1 MVSTAINNVEINADM
16 MNLIATYG
24 RGRQGET
31 DGGYFRKT

>member
-24 RGRQGET
+24 MITPEVIEAA
-31 DGGYFRKT
+31 KE